1 TEDDEVNGSF
11 SPDGSEYFFAKV
23 NLSTTFPRLG
33 ILCMSRFRNGHWS
46 EPEVLPFSGGQQLD
60 FLPRLS
66 PDGTTLFFSS
76 SRPAP
81 GFTARALRMWSVKR
95 DGEKW
100 GEPSA
105 LPTPINTNDGNSNWG
120 GSVTREGT
128 LYFTS
133 TRDAGHPHI
142 FSSRFVNGAYN
153 EPEELG
159 PEIN

>member
-1 TEDDEVNGSF
+1 MRLMKLLPITRFLLLCSALAASGLAISAQRAPYAAGHVTSPRLFAEGVISTEDDEINGSF

-60 FLPRLS
+60 FLPPLS

-81 GFTARALRMWSVKR
+81 RFTAPSLR
-95 DGEKW
+95 
-100 GEPSA
+100 
-105 LPTPINTNDGNSNWG
+105 T
-120 GSVTREGT
+120 
-128 LYFTS
+128 
-133 TRDAGHPHI
+133 
-142 FSSRFVNGAYN
+142 FSF
-153 EPEELG
+153 
-159 PEIN
+159 